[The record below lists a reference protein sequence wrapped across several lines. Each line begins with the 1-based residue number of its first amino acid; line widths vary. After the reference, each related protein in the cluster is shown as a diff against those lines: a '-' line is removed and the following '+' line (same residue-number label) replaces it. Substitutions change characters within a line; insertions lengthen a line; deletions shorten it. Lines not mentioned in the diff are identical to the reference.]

1 MIMETFLNVAVFS
14 LLTTTILMLNVFMA
28 SWIKDNFMPNMN
40 MKLRYLLIIPPFGI
54 ISGMIGVLFII
65 GLTIITM
72 IFGFIR
78 K

>member
-1 MIMETFLNVAVFS
+1 MIMETFLNVAAFC
-14 LLTTTILMLNVFMA
+14 LLIATIIMLNVFMA